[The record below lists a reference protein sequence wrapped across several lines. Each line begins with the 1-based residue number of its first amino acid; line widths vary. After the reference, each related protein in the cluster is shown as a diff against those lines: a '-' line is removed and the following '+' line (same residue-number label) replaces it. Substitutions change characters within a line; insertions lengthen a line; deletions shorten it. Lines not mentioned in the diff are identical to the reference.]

1 MKMKKLLAGVLS
13 AAMVA
18 TMIPV
23 SMAMSSVSA
32 APEDSLVASYDFTKG
47 ETEGWAKY
55 NGMDRAEGN
64 DAITETDE
72 GVVFTTNAYNTY
84 SISNPLAGEVG
95 DSGFTV
101 MVDVSVPSTQA
112 QNEFEGLFG
121 FNSHGVWDWFGVTN
135 SGLSMNMNAVA
146 APYTQRF
153 FDLNVTAPVATTD
166 MSEARYVL
174 TVGVDAITVYVNGQQ
189 VGQYVG
195 TAGKLADDTT
205 ADVSYGEAAMALANV
220 AQYFD
225 LGYWRNQGDWGAF
238 GSAMTVHGVSFYN
251 SALSAEDVAALGAYE
266 PPVEDPDAITASV
279 VDVTGVESY
288 EEGDTVSVAVQATG
302 NVDLGGYNFT
312 LKYDSTLLQLDP
324 QEDSTNPDVI
334 VSNDGENGVVVLK
347 VDTKGENSVVLGET
361 ATTLYTFNF
370 TVKNVAESKDVE
382 FSLTD
387 TMFAY
392 YDGNGIP
399 TEYELVPTLNP
410 CTVSLKSSVVITC
423 PYDFNKDGAADPD
436 VRDVMALAQLIVD
449 QGPMDDPALDYDVHK
464 DEQYPDVV
472 DVLDVMALA
481 RIVVNG

>member
-18 TMIPV
+18 TMIPA

-32 APEDSLVASYDFTKG
+32 APEDSLVASYDFTQG
-47 ETEGWAKY
+47 ETQGWAEY
-55 NGMDRAEGN
+55 SGLTFTEG
-64 DAITETDE
+64 DVSQISQGEDGVTFTEE
-72 GVVFTTNAYNTY
+72 GTY
-84 SISNPLAGEVG
+84 SYSIANPLAGKVTDGFAIAMDVAITGTMNEYNGLLGFNNHEAWNFFEVTTNG
-95 DSGFTV
+95 VTVRHNNSEGFYDVIDTTTSSGLGAEMKRFV
-101 MVDVSVPSTQA
+101 MVANSEKFDIYVDGALVKSLPMSPVASGDVHPDYCINTSNIANTA
-112 QNEFEGLFG
+112 TYFNIG
-121 FNSHGVWDWFGVTN
+121 FNCTN
-135 SGLSMNMNAVA
+135 
-146 APYTQRF
+146 
-153 FDLNVTAPVATTD
+153 
-166 MSEARYVL
+166 
-174 TVGVDAITVYVNGQQ
+174 
-189 VGQYVG
+189 G
-195 TAGKLADDTT
+195 TWQWNN
-205 ADVSYGEAAMALANV
+205 SI
-220 AQYFD
+220 
-225 LGYWRNQGDWGAF
+225 
-238 GSAMTVHGVSFYN
+238 MTVSAVSFYN
-251 SALSAEDVAALGAYE
+251 TALSAEDVAALGAYE

-279 VDVTGVESY
+279 VDVTGEESY

-312 LKYDSTLLQLDP
+312 LKYDNTLLQLDP
-324 QEDSTNPDVI
+324 QEDSTDPNVI

-347 VDTKGENSVVLGET
+347 VDTNGENSVALVET

-392 YDGNGIP
+392 YDDNGIP

-410 CTVSLKSSVVITC
+410 CTVSLKSSVVITN

-449 QGPMDDPALDYDVHK
+449 QDPMDDPALDYDVHK